1 MDSRAVSS
9 TLSYTLTLA
18 IASLLV
24 TGLLVAGNDFVNDR
38 REEVIREELRV
49 IGEQVAADIARVDRL
64 ARAGDD
70 VDELAINR
78 SYPDQVAGSEYDVT
92 LSTSPKEVTLTSV
105 DPEISV
111 RVAVEIQNGVASPPQ
126 TVDGGAIEISFD
138 GSDLVI
144 RNV

>member
-1 MDSRAVSS
+1 MDDRAVSS

-24 TGLLVAGNDFVNDR
+24 TGLLVAGSDFVEDR
-38 REEVIREELRV
+38 REQVIREELRV

-70 VDELAINR
+70 IDELAINR
-78 SYPDQVAGSEYDVT
+78 SYPDQVAGSEYDIT
-92 LSTSPKEVTLTSV
+92 LSTSPTEVTLSSV
-105 DPEISV
+105 DPGVSV
-111 RVAVEIQNGVASPPQ
+111 TVAVEVQEGIASPPQ
-126 TVDGGAIEISFD
+126 TVDGGDVEISYD

-144 RNV
+144 KNV